1 MSTSHYHGHRE
12 RLRNRL
18 MKDSRQL
25 ADYEI
30 LELLLGLVVPRR
42 DMKPLAKELLER
54 CKTLRG
60 VFQVDP
66 EQLRGLEGFGP
77 SLESFWV
84 LMRELRARQ
93 AEAPVLERP
102 VLKSPQAVAELAISR
117 LGSNLKEEFWLA
129 LVDNKNGL
137 IGWEGLA
144 LGTGDQSA
152 DYPREVLALALERKA
167 SGIIMVHNHPG
178 GDLSPSK
185 QDVDLTRR
193 IVRAAQELNV
203 RMLDHLIVTESGF
216 FSFQSQALL

>member
-129 LVDNKNGL
+129 LVDNKNRL
-137 IGWEGLA
+137 IGWERLS
-144 LGTGDQSA
+144 LGTVDQTA
-152 DYPREVLALALERKA
+152 VYPREVLALALERKA